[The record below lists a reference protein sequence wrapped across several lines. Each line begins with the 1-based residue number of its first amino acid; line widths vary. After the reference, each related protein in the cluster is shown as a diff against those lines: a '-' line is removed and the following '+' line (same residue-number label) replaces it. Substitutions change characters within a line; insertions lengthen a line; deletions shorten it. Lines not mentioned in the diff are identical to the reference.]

1 MREKMICLSD
11 GLIRCVAFNTP
22 SLIYSSLFRQIL
34 PVPGFVDNALWY
46 FKVRRLE
53 AGETRMILRIVGMM
67 ALASVLAGCASLVQT
82 AISNG
87 INVGRTLPADRS
99 LYNVLDDLSIKNTIN
114 NALLDEALLL
124 DINTD
129 VYQGMVMLTGSVRDA
144 ATRQKAED
152 LTRKVDGVREL
163 YNEIKVTDKSWLKS
177 LPKDTWIENT
187 LGARMVLAP
196 GVRAVNYQLRVA
208 NGVVYILGIARS
220 E

>member
-1 MREKMICLSD
+1 
-11 GLIRCVAFNTP
+11 
-22 SLIYSSLFRQIL
+22 
-34 PVPGFVDNALWY
+34 
-46 FKVRRLE
+46 
-53 AGETRMILRIVGMM
+53 MILRIVGMM

-144 ATRQKAED
+144 
-152 LTRKVDGVREL
+152 VREL

-208 NGVVYILGIARS
+208 NGVVYILGIAKSRAELDRVIALARTSGAHQIVSHVFLS
-220 E
+220 EAIVLDIDGMKAQPNGKRAKKKPVPP